1 MGLSKKRL
9 RASLTVEAAL
19 VLPVLLSLLL
29 FFLSF
34 LQIIRA
40 EQQIYYA
47 AAELTEESAA
57 CGYLLK
63 YADQEID
70 ALWEK
75 DGEYFGAAEFAAD
88 ILQGA
93 GDAFWFRN
101 AMRGKLAAEDS
112 VNTIVS
118 GGISGIDFWG
128 SEVYAEDEMTVV
140 SMSFQVSFPVF
151 QRLLPKL
158 SFQRSVVMRSFSG
171 VGAFE
176 REEASQE
183 EGESEAGYVYVT
195 ETGTVYHRNSNC
207 TYIRLSVE
215 QAAGS
220 QISEKRNQ
228 YGGKYYS
235 CESCIKGNVVPETV
249 WITKTGTRYH
259 ARKDC
264 SRIKRTVKRIPVS
277 EASAYRPCSRC
288 AKNASE

>member
-1 MGLSKKRL
+1 MGLSRKRF

-19 VLPVLLSLLL
+19 ILPIVLSVVLFLLS
-29 FFLSF
+29 FV
-34 LQIIRA
+34 QITRA
-40 EQQIYYA
+40 EQQIYFA
-47 AAELTEESAA
+47 AAELTEETAA

-63 YADQEID
+63 YADQEMD
-70 ALWEK
+70 ALWEN

-93 GDAFWFRN
+93 GDAFWFRSMMQ
-101 AMRGKLAAEDS
+101 AKLADADC
-112 VNTIVS
+112 VNAVVS

-140 SMSFQVSFPVF
+140 RMSFQISFPVF
-151 QRLLPKL
+151 RRLLPEL
-158 SFQRSVVMRSFSG
+158 SFQKTVVMRSFSG

-176 REEASQE
+176 REDSAQ
-183 EGESEAGYVYVT
+183 EGEESEEGYVYVT
-195 ETGTVYHRNSNC
+195 ETGTVYHVNSSC

-215 QAAGS
+215 QASGS
-220 QISEKRNQ
+220 RIAEKRNQ
-228 YGGKYYS
+228 YGGKYYP
-235 CESCIKGNVVPETV
+235 CESCMKEEAVPGTV

-264 SRIKRTVKRIPVS
+264 SKIKRTVKKISIS

-288 AKNASE
+288 AKNSSE